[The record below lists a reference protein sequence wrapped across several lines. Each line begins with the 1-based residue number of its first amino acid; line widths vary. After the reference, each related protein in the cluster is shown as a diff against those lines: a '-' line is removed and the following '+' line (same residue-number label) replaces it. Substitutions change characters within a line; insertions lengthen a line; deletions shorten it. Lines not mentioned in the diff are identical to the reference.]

1 MKKLVILLSLM
12 VFACSSDD
20 NERENHNNVP
30 QEDTLIG
37 TWELIES
44 YGSDGSNDSQWSV
57 VQEQF
62 RYTYTFRV
70 DNSMRWDDNYDCD
83 GVYENNTPDFLEINF
98 DCTDSQFTGT
108 YHMAFENHNLIL
120 IPEPNC
126 PEACALKFRKI
137 SSN

>member
-1 MKKLVILLSLM
+1 MKKLLILLSLM

-20 NERENHNNVP
+20 NDRERQNSVP
-30 QEDTLIG
+30 QEDTLNG

-44 YGSDGSNDSQWSV
+44 YGSDGSNESQWSI

-62 RYTYTFRV
+62 RYTYTFKN
-70 DNSMRWDDNYDCD
+70 DNTVTRSSFECEGNY
-83 GVYENNTPDFLEINF
+83 NNDPLDYIEIMF
-98 DCTDSQFTGT
+98 DCTLIQFFDA
-108 YHMAFENHNLIL
+108 YYFEFDNHNLIL

-126 PEACALKFRKI
+126 PEACALKFKKI